1 MSETGRDPSRP
12 SPDAL
17 LEAARREERT
27 RGRLKVFLGAAPGV
41 GKTYEMLTVGR
52 ARLKAGADVVVGVVE
67 THGRAETQGL
77 LDGFEVVPRR
87 AVPYHGTVLEEM
99 DLDALLARRPR
110 IALVDE
116 LAHTNAPGSR
126 HPKRYQDVEELLD
139 AGIDVLTTLNIQH
152 VESLN
157 DVVASITRIR
167 VRETVPDG
175 VLDRADD
182 IEVVDLNPDDLI
194 ERLKAGK
201 VYVPANAERALKHYF
216 SRGNLTALR
225 ELALRRTADRVDDEL
240 LSHMRANAIPGPWA
254 AGERVLVC
262 VSEDPRSAGLVR
274 YAKRLADRLHAPW
287 SALVVEGPRAASLTE
302 AERDRVAETL
312 RLADRLGGDAVS
324 LPGGRRIADDILAYA
339 QSANVNHIVVGK
351 AARSKWFEFVNG
363 SVVHHLVRRSGNI
376 SVHVVPGEA
385 VPVAAQTR
393 TIATTAAAAPDLRSY
408 ALALVATGLGLAL
421 ALLLQPHAGVENA
434 DLFLLTAIVGVAVRF
449 GLGPSLLA
457 VVAASL
463 AYNFFFLPPVYTL
476 TIADPTNVAAFVLF
490 SVVAVV
496 VSNLAA
502 RARLTA
508 VLSQARAKSSERLFG
523 FSRKLAGCASLD
535 DVLWATSAQV
545 AAMLKVRVVL
555 LLPEARAHS
564 DEADTGSTKECASNQ
579 DLSGMAPSNVVGH
592 GSKAVTVRAGYPP
605 EDRLDEADLAAAQWA
620 FDNERP
626 AGRGSDTL
634 PGAKRL
640 FLPMRTG
647 RGTIG
652 VIGLDADGTGPIL
665 TPEGL
670 RLLDAL
676 ADMGALAI
684 ERVRLVEDLD
694 RAERAAETDRL
705 ARALLTSISH
715 DLRTPLASVL
725 GSASTL
731 RDLDAALPAESKAEL
746 LATIIE
752 ESERLNRFIVNL
764 LDMTRLEAGAV
775 APNLAPQDV
784 AETVDT
790 ALRRTQKILAEHRI
804 AVAIDPDLPTLYLD
818 PVLFEQ
824 VLVNLLDNAAKY
836 APEGTTVTVRAR
848 HDGRAV
854 RIEVLDEGFGLPES
868 DVERVFDKFY
878 RVRKSDHVRAGTGLG
893 LAISRGFVEAMGG
906 TITAGNRRD
915 RLGAAFTVAL
925 PIPARTTPRD
935 IAA

>member
-1 MSETGRDPSRP
+1 MLGTGRDPNRP

-41 GKTYEMLTVGR
+41 GKTYEMLTIGR
-52 ARLKAGADVVVGVVE
+52 ARLTAGADVVVGVVE
-67 THGRAETQGL
+67 THGRAETEAL
-77 LDGFEVVPRR
+77 LDGFESIPRR
-87 AVPYHGTVLEEM
+87 AVPYRGTVLEEM
-99 DLDALLARRPR
+99 DLDALLARRPAL
-110 IALVDE
+110 ALVDE

-157 DVVASITRIR
+157 DIVASITRIR
-167 VRETVPDG
+167 VRETVPDSI
-175 VLDRADD
+175 LDRADD

-287 SALVVEGPRAASLTE
+287 TALVVEGPRAASLSE
-302 AERDRVAETL
+302 AARDRVAEAL
-312 RLADRLGGDAVS
+312 RLADRLGGDAVT

-339 QSANVNHIVVGK
+339 RSANVNHIVVGK
-351 AARSKWFEFVNG
+351 ATRSWIFELVNG
-363 SVVHHLVRRSGNI
+363 SVVHDLVRRSGNI

-385 VPVAAQTR
+385 APTETTSQRAVA
-393 TIATTAAAAPDLRSY
+393 TAAPPTTFDARSY
-408 ALALVATGLGLAL
+408 ALALLVTGAGLGLAL
-421 ALLLQPHAGVENA
+421 LLEPSTGVENA
-434 DLFLLTAIVGVAVRF
+434 DLMLLTAVVAVAIRW
-449 GLGPSLLA
+449 GLGPSLAA

-463 AYNFFFLPPVYTL
+463 SYNFFFLPPVYTF
-476 TIADPTNVAAFVLF
+476 TIADPTNVAAFLLF
-490 SVVAVV
+490 TLVAVL
-496 VSNLAA
+496 VSNLAS
-502 RARLTA
+502 RARLSA
-508 VLSQARAKSSERLFG
+508 VVSQGRAKATERLFG
-523 FSRKLAGCASLD
+523 FSRKLAACGTLD

-545 AAMLKVRVVL
+545 AAMLRVRVVL
-555 LLPEARAHS
+555 LLPDAQTVA
-564 DEADTGSTKECASNQ
+564 
-579 DLSGMAPSNVVGH
+579 
-592 GSKAVTVRAGYPP
+592 VRAGYPP
-605 EDRLDEADLAAAQWA
+605 EDMLDEADLAAAQWA

-626 AGRGSDTL
+626 AGRGADTL

-665 TPEGL
+665 TPEGR

-676 ADMGALAI
+676 ADMGALAL

-725 GSASTL
+725 GAASTL
-731 RDLDAALPAESKAEL
+731 RDLDGALPLEAKAEL
-746 LATIIE
+746 LTTIIE

-775 APNLAPQDV
+775 APNLGLQDV
-784 AETVDT
+784 AETIDT
-790 ALRRTQKILAEHRI
+790 ALRRTQKILAGHRVAVEI
-804 AVAIDPDLPTLYLD
+804 APDLPTLRLD

-836 APEGTTVTVRAR
+836 APEDSTVTLRAR
-848 HDGRAV
+848 QDGRTV
-854 RIEVLDEGFGLPES
+854 RIEVLDEGFGLPEA

-878 RVRKSDHVRAGTGLG
+878 RVRKSDRVRAGTGLG

-906 TITAGNRRD
+906 TVTAGNRRD
-915 RLGAAFTVAL
+915 RLGATFTVTL
-925 PIPARTTPRD
+925 PVPARTTPRD

>member
-1 MSETGRDPSRP
+1 MPGTGRDPNRP

-41 GKTYEMLTVGR
+41 GKTYEMLTIGR
-52 ARLKAGADVVVGVVE
+52 ARLTAGADVVVGVVE
-67 THGRAETQGL
+67 THGRAETEAL
-77 LDGFEVVPRR
+77 LDGFETIPRR
-87 AVPYHGTVLEEM
+87 AVPYRGTVLEEM
-99 DLDALLARRPR
+99 DLDALLARRPAL
-110 IALVDE
+110 ALVDE

-167 VRETVPDG
+167 VRETVPDSI
-175 VLDRADD
+175 LDRADD

-194 ERLKAGK
+194 ERLKVGK

-287 SALVVEGPRAASLTE
+287 TALVVEGPRAASLSE
-302 AERDRVAETL
+302 AARDRVAEAL
-312 RLADRLGGDAVS
+312 RLADRLGGDAVT

-339 QSANVNHIVVGK
+339 RAANVNHIVVGK
-351 AARSKWFEFVNG
+351 ATRSWIFELVNG
-363 SVVHHLVRRSGNI
+363 SVVHDLVRRSGNI
-376 SVHVVPGEA
+376 SVHVVPGEVAPTETASRRA
-385 VPVAAQTR
+385 VA
-393 TIATTAAAAPDLRSY
+393 TAAPPATFDARSY
-408 ALALVATGLGLAL
+408 ALALLVTGAGLGLAL
-421 ALLLQPHAGVENA
+421 LLEPSTGVENA
-434 DLFLLTAIVGVAVRF
+434 DLMLLTAVVAVAVRW
-449 GLGPSLLA
+449 GLGPSLAA

-463 AYNFFFLPPVYTL
+463 SYNFFFLPPVYTF
-476 TIADPTNVAAFVLF
+476 TIADPTNVAAFLLF
-490 SVVAVV
+490 TLVAVL

-502 RARLTA
+502 RARLSA
-508 VLSQARAKSSERLFG
+508 VVSQGRAKATERLFG
-523 FSRKLAGCASLD
+523 FSRKLAACGTLD

-545 AAMLKVRVVL
+545 AAMLRVRVVL
-555 LLPEARAHS
+555 LLPDAQTVA
-564 DEADTGSTKECASNQ
+564 
-579 DLSGMAPSNVVGH
+579 
-592 GSKAVTVRAGYPP
+592 VRAGYPP
-605 EDRLDEADLAAAQWA
+605 EDMLDEADLAAAQWA

-626 AGRGSDTL
+626 AGRGADTL

-665 TPEGL
+665 TPEGR

-676 ADMGALAI
+676 ADMGALAL

-694 RAERAAETDRL
+694 RAERDAETDRL

-725 GSASTL
+725 GAASTL
-731 RDLDAALPAESKAEL
+731 RDLDGALPVEAKAEL
-746 LATIIE
+746 LTTIIE

-764 LDMTRLEAGAV
+764 LNMTRLEAGAV

-784 AETVDT
+784 AETIDT
-790 ALRRTQKILAEHRI
+790 ALRRTQKILAGHRVAVEI
-804 AVAIDPDLPTLYLD
+804 APDLPTLRLD

-836 APEGTTVTVRAR
+836 APEDSTVTLRAR
-848 HDGRAV
+848 QDGRTV
-854 RIEVLDEGFGLPES
+854 RIEVLDEGFGLPEA

-878 RVRKSDHVRAGTGLG
+878 RVRKSDRVRAGTGLG

-906 TITAGNRRD
+906 TVTAGNRRD
-915 RLGAAFTVAL
+915 RLGATFTVTL
-925 PIPARTTPRD
+925 PLPARTTPRD

>member
-1 MSETGRDPSRP
+1 MPGTGRDPNRP

-41 GKTYEMLTVGR
+41 GKTYEMLTIGR
-52 ARLKAGADVVVGVVE
+52 ARLTAGADVVVGVVE
-67 THGRAETQGL
+67 THGRAETEAL
-77 LDGFEVVPRR
+77 LEGFETIPRR
-87 AVPYHGTVLEEM
+87 AVPYRGTVLEEM
-99 DLDALLARRPR
+99 DLDALLARRPAL
-110 IALVDE
+110 ALVDE

-167 VRETVPDG
+167 VRETVPDSI
-175 VLDRADD
+175 LDRADD

-287 SALVVEGPRAASLTE
+287 TALVVEGPRAASLSE
-302 AERDRVAETL
+302 AARDRVAEAL
-312 RLADRLGGDAVS
+312 RLADRLGGDAVT

-339 QSANVNHIVVGK
+339 RAANVNHIVVGK
-351 AARSKWFEFVNG
+351 ATRSWIFELVNG
-363 SVVHHLVRRSGNI
+363 SVVHDLVRRSGNI
-376 SVHVVPGEA
+376 SVHVVPGEVAPTETASRRA
-385 VPVAAQTR
+385 VA
-393 TIATTAAAAPDLRSY
+393 TAAPPATFDARSY
-408 ALALVATGLGLAL
+408 ALALLVTGAGLGLAL
-421 ALLLQPHAGVENA
+421 LLEPSTGVENA
-434 DLFLLTAIVGVAVRF
+434 DLMLLTAVVAVAVRW
-449 GLGPSLLA
+449 GLGPSLAA

-463 AYNFFFLPPVYTL
+463 SYNFFFLPPVYTF
-476 TIADPTNVAAFVLF
+476 TIADPTNVAAFLLF
-490 SVVAVV
+490 TLVAVL

-502 RARLTA
+502 RARLSA
-508 VLSQARAKSSERLFG
+508 VVSQGRAKATERLFG
-523 FSRKLAGCASLD
+523 FSRKLAACGTLD

-545 AAMLKVRVVL
+545 AAMLRVRVVL
-555 LLPEARAHS
+555 LLPDAQTVA
-564 DEADTGSTKECASNQ
+564 
-579 DLSGMAPSNVVGH
+579 
-592 GSKAVTVRAGYPP
+592 VRAGYPP
-605 EDRLDEADLAAAQWA
+605 EDMLDEADLAAAQWA

-626 AGRGSDTL
+626 AGRGADTL

-665 TPEGL
+665 TPEGR

-676 ADMGALAI
+676 ADMGALAL

-694 RAERAAETDRL
+694 RAERDAETDRL

-725 GSASTL
+725 GAASTL
-731 RDLDAALPAESKAEL
+731 RDLDGALPVEAKAEL
-746 LATIIE
+746 LTTIIE

-784 AETVDT
+784 AETIDT
-790 ALRRTQKILAEHRI
+790 ALRRTQKILAGHRVAVEI
-804 AVAIDPDLPTLYLD
+804 APDLPTLRLD

-836 APEGTTVTVRAR
+836 APEGSTVTLRAR
-848 HDGRAV
+848 QDGRTV
-854 RIEVLDEGFGLPES
+854 RIEVLDEGFGLPEA

-878 RVRKSDHVRAGTGLG
+878 RVRKSDRVRAGTGLG

-906 TITAGNRRD
+906 TVTAGNRRD
-915 RLGAAFTVAL
+915 RSGATFTVTL
-925 PIPARTTPRD
+925 PVPAQPTPRD

>member
-1 MSETGRDPSRP
+1 MPGTGRDPNRP

-41 GKTYEMLTVGR
+41 GKTYEMLTIGR
-52 ARLKAGADVVVGVVE
+52 ARLTAGADVVVGVVE
-67 THGRAETQGL
+67 THGRAETEAL
-77 LDGFEVVPRR
+77 LEGFETIPRR
-87 AVPYHGTVLEEM
+87 AVPYRGTVLEEM
-99 DLDALLARRPR
+99 DLDALLARRPAL
-110 IALVDE
+110 ALVDE

-167 VRETVPDG
+167 VRETVPDSI
-175 VLDRADD
+175 LDRADD

-287 SALVVEGPRAASLTE
+287 TALVVEGPRAASLSE
-302 AERDRVAETL
+302 AARDRVAEAL
-312 RLADRLGGDAVS
+312 RLADRLGGDAVT

-339 QSANVNHIVVGK
+339 RAANVNHIVVGK
-351 AARSKWFEFVNG
+351 ATRSWIFELVNG
-363 SVVHHLVRRSGNI
+363 SVVHDLVRRSGNI

-385 VPVAAQTR
+385 APAETASRRAVA
-393 TIATTAAAAPDLRSY
+393 TAAPPATFDARSY
-408 ALALVATGLGLAL
+408 ALALLVTGAGLGLAL
-421 ALLLQPHAGVENA
+421 LLEPSTGVENA
-434 DLFLLTAIVGVAVRF
+434 DLMLLTAVVAVAVRW
-449 GLGPSLLA
+449 GLGPSLAA

-463 AYNFFFLPPVYTL
+463 SYNFFFLPPVYTF
-476 TIADPTNVAAFVLF
+476 TIADPTNVAAFLLF
-490 SVVAVV
+490 TLVAVL

-502 RARLTA
+502 RARLSA
-508 VLSQARAKSSERLFG
+508 VVSQGRAKATERLFG
-523 FSRKLAGCASLD
+523 FSRKLAACGTLD

-545 AAMLKVRVVL
+545 AAMLRVRVVL
-555 LLPEARAHS
+555 LLPDAQTVA
-564 DEADTGSTKECASNQ
+564 
-579 DLSGMAPSNVVGH
+579 
-592 GSKAVTVRAGYPP
+592 VRAGYPP
-605 EDRLDEADLAAAQWA
+605 EDMLDEADLAAAQWA

-626 AGRGSDTL
+626 AGRGADTL

-665 TPEGL
+665 TPEGR

-676 ADMGALAI
+676 ADMGALAL

-725 GSASTL
+725 GAASTL
-731 RDLDAALPAESKAEL
+731 RDLEGALPVESKAEL
-746 LATIIE
+746 LTTIIE

-784 AETVDT
+784 AETIDT
-790 ALRRTQKILAEHRI
+790 ALRRTQKILAGHRVAVEI
-804 AVAIDPDLPTLYLD
+804 APDLPTLRLD

-836 APEGTTVTVRAR
+836 APEGSTVTLRAR
-848 HDGRAV
+848 QDGRTV
-854 RIEVLDEGFGLPES
+854 RIEVLDEGFGLPEA

-878 RVRKSDHVRAGTGLG
+878 RVQKSDRVRAGTGLG

-906 TITAGNRRD
+906 TVTAGNRRD
-915 RLGAAFTVAL
+915 RLGAAFTVML
-925 PIPARTTPRD
+925 PVPARTTPRD

>member
-1 MSETGRDPSRP
+1 MPGTGRDPNRP

-41 GKTYEMLTVGR
+41 GKTYEMLTIGR
-52 ARLKAGADVVVGVVE
+52 ARLTAGADVVVGVVE
-67 THGRAETQGL
+67 THGRAETEAL
-77 LDGFEVVPRR
+77 LDGFETIPRR
-87 AVPYHGTVLEEM
+87 AVPYRGTVLEEM
-99 DLDALLARRPR
+99 DLDALLARRPAL
-110 IALVDE
+110 ALVDE

-167 VRETVPDG
+167 VRETVPDSI
-175 VLDRADD
+175 LDRADD

-287 SALVVEGPRAASLTE
+287 TALVVEGPRAASLSE
-302 AERDRVAETL
+302 AARDRVAEAL
-312 RLADRLGGDAVS
+312 RLADRLGGDAVT

-339 QSANVNHIVVGK
+339 RSANVNHIVVGK
-351 AARSKWFEFVNG
+351 ATRSWIFELVNG
-363 SVVHHLVRRSGNI
+363 SVVHDLVRRSGNI
-376 SVHVVPGEA
+376 SVHVVPGEVAPAETASRRA
-385 VPVAAQTR
+385 VA
-393 TIATTAAAAPDLRSY
+393 TAAPPTTFDARSY
-408 ALALVATGLGLAL
+408 ALALLVTGAGLGLAL
-421 ALLLQPHAGVENA
+421 LLEPSTGVENA
-434 DLFLLTAIVGVAVRF
+434 DLMLLTAVVAVAVRW
-449 GLGPSLLA
+449 GLGPSLAA

-463 AYNFFFLPPVYTL
+463 SYNFFFLPPVYTF
-476 TIADPTNVAAFVLF
+476 TIADPTNVAAFLLF
-490 SVVAVV
+490 TLVAVL

-502 RARLTA
+502 RARLSA
-508 VLSQARAKSSERLFG
+508 VVSQGRAKATERLFG
-523 FSRKLAGCASLD
+523 FSRKLAACGTLD

-545 AAMLKVRVVL
+545 AAMLRVRVVL
-555 LLPEARAHS
+555 LLPDAQTVA
-564 DEADTGSTKECASNQ
+564 
-579 DLSGMAPSNVVGH
+579 
-592 GSKAVTVRAGYPP
+592 VRAGYPP
-605 EDRLDEADLAAAQWA
+605 EDMLDEADLAAAQWA

-626 AGRGSDTL
+626 AGRGADTL

-665 TPEGL
+665 TPEGR

-676 ADMGALAI
+676 ADMGALAL

-694 RAERAAETDRL
+694 RAERDAETDRL

-725 GSASTL
+725 GAASTL
-731 RDLDAALPAESKAEL
+731 RDLDGALPVEAKAEL
-746 LATIIE
+746 LTTIIE

-775 APNLAPQDV
+775 APNLGLQDV
-784 AETVDT
+784 AETIDT
-790 ALRRTQKILAEHRI
+790 ALRRTQKILAGHRVAVEI
-804 AVAIDPDLPTLYLD
+804 APDLPTLRLD

-836 APEGTTVTVRAR
+836 APEDSTVTLRAR
-848 HDGRAV
+848 QDGHTV
-854 RIEVLDEGFGLPES
+854 RIEVLDEGFGLPEA

-878 RVRKSDHVRAGTGLG
+878 RVRKSDRVRAGTGLG

-906 TITAGNRRD
+906 TVTAGNRRD
-915 RLGAAFTVAL
+915 RLGAAFTVTL
-925 PIPARTTPRD
+925 PVPAQPTPRD

>member
-1 MSETGRDPSRP
+1 MPGTGRDPNRP

-41 GKTYEMLTVGR
+41 GKTYEMLTIGR
-52 ARLKAGADVVVGVVE
+52 ARLTAGADVVVGVVE
-67 THGRAETQGL
+67 THGRAETEAL
-77 LDGFEVVPRR
+77 LEGFETIPRR
-87 AVPYHGTVLEEM
+87 AVPYRGTVLEEM
-99 DLDALLARRPR
+99 DLDALLARRPAL
-110 IALVDE
+110 ALVDE

-167 VRETVPDG
+167 VHETVPDSI
-175 VLDRADD
+175 LDRADD

-287 SALVVEGPRAASLTE
+287 TALVVEGPRAASLSE
-302 AERDRVAETL
+302 AARDRVAEAL
-312 RLADRLGGDAVS
+312 RLADRLGGDAVT

-339 QSANVNHIVVGK
+339 RAANVNHIVVGK
-351 AARSKWFEFVNG
+351 ATRSWIFELVNG
-363 SVVHHLVRRSGNI
+363 SVVHDLVRRSGNI

-385 VPVAAQTR
+385 APAETASRRAVA
-393 TIATTAAAAPDLRSY
+393 TAAPPATFDARSY
-408 ALALVATGLGLAL
+408 ALALLVTGAGLGLAL
-421 ALLLQPHAGVENA
+421 LLEPSTGVENA
-434 DLFLLTAIVGVAVRF
+434 DLMLLTAVVAVAVRW
-449 GLGPSLLA
+449 GLGPSLAA

-463 AYNFFFLPPVYTL
+463 SYNFFFLPPVYTF
-476 TIADPTNVAAFVLF
+476 TIADPTNVAAFLLF
-490 SVVAVV
+490 TLVAVL

-502 RARLTA
+502 RARLSA
-508 VLSQARAKSSERLFG
+508 VVSQGRAKATERLFG
-523 FSRKLAGCASLD
+523 FSRKLAACGTLD

-545 AAMLKVRVVL
+545 AAMLRVRVVL
-555 LLPEARAHS
+555 LLPDAQTVA
-564 DEADTGSTKECASNQ
+564 
-579 DLSGMAPSNVVGH
+579 
-592 GSKAVTVRAGYPP
+592 VRAGYPP
-605 EDRLDEADLAAAQWA
+605 EDMLDEADLAAAQWA

-626 AGRGSDTL
+626 AGRGADTL

-665 TPEGL
+665 TPEGR

-676 ADMGALAI
+676 ADMGALAL

-725 GSASTL
+725 GAASTL
-731 RDLDAALPAESKAEL
+731 RDLEGALPVESKAEL
-746 LATIIE
+746 LTTIIE

-784 AETVDT
+784 AETIDT
-790 ALRRTQKILAEHRI
+790 ALRRTQKILAGHRVAVEI
-804 AVAIDPDLPTLYLD
+804 APDLPTLRLD

-836 APEGTTVTVRAR
+836 APEGSTVTLRAR
-848 HDGRAV
+848 QDGRTV
-854 RIEVLDEGFGLPES
+854 RIEVLDEGFGLPEA

-878 RVRKSDHVRAGTGLG
+878 RVRKSDRVRAGTGLG

-906 TITAGNRRD
+906 TVTAGNRRD
-915 RLGAAFTVAL
+915 RLGAAFTVML
-925 PIPARTTPRD
+925 PVPARTTPRD

>member
-1 MSETGRDPSRP
+1 MPGTGRDPNRP

-41 GKTYEMLTVGR
+41 GKTYEMLTIGR
-52 ARLKAGADVVVGVVE
+52 ARLTAGADVVVGVVE
-67 THGRAETQGL
+67 THGRAETEAL
-77 LDGFEVVPRR
+77 LDGFETIPRR
-87 AVPYHGTVLEEM
+87 AVPYRGTVLEEM
-99 DLDALLARRPR
+99 DLDALLARRPAL
-110 IALVDE
+110 ALVDE

-167 VRETVPDG
+167 VRETVPDSI
-175 VLDRADD
+175 LDRADD

-287 SALVVEGPRAASLTE
+287 TALVVEGPRAASLSE
-302 AERDRVAETL
+302 AARDRVAEAL
-312 RLADRLGGDAVS
+312 RLADRLGGDAVT

-339 QSANVNHIVVGK
+339 RSANVNHIVVGK
-351 AARSKWFEFVNG
+351 ATRSWIFELVNG
-363 SVVHHLVRRSGNI
+363 SVVHDLVRRSGNI
-376 SVHVVPGEA
+376 SVHVVPGEVAPAETASRRA
-385 VPVAAQTR
+385 VA
-393 TIATTAAAAPDLRSY
+393 TAAPPATFDARSY
-408 ALALVATGLGLAL
+408 ALALLVTGAGLGLAL
-421 ALLLQPHAGVENA
+421 LLEPSTGVENA
-434 DLFLLTAIVGVAVRF
+434 DLMLLTAVVAVAVRW
-449 GLGPSLLA
+449 GLGPSLAA

-463 AYNFFFLPPVYTL
+463 SYNFFFLPPVYTF
-476 TIADPTNVAAFVLF
+476 TIADPTNVAAFLLF
-490 SVVAVV
+490 TLVAVL

-502 RARLTA
+502 RARLSA
-508 VLSQARAKSSERLFG
+508 VVSQGRAKATERLFG
-523 FSRKLAGCASLD
+523 FSRKLAACGTLD

-545 AAMLKVRVVL
+545 AAMLRVRVVL
-555 LLPEARAHS
+555 LLPDAQTVA
-564 DEADTGSTKECASNQ
+564 
-579 DLSGMAPSNVVGH
+579 
-592 GSKAVTVRAGYPP
+592 VRAGYPP
-605 EDRLDEADLAAAQWA
+605 EDMLDEADLAAAQWA

-626 AGRGSDTL
+626 AGRGADTL

-665 TPEGL
+665 TPEGR

-676 ADMGALAI
+676 ADMGALAL

-725 GSASTL
+725 GAASTL
-731 RDLDAALPAESKAEL
+731 RDLDSALPLEAKAEL
-746 LATIIE
+746 LTTIIE

-775 APNLAPQDV
+775 APNLGLQDV
-784 AETVDT
+784 AETIDT
-790 ALRRTQKILAEHRI
+790 ALRRTQKILTGHRV
-804 AVAIDPDLPTLYLD
+804 AVEVAPDLPTLRLD

-836 APEGTTVTVRAR
+836 APEDSTVTLRAR
-848 HDGRAV
+848 QDSRTV
-854 RIEVLDEGFGLPES
+854 RIEVLDEGFGLPEA

-878 RVRKSDHVRAGTGLG
+878 RVRKSDRVRAGTGLG

-906 TITAGNRRD
+906 TVTAGNRRD
-915 RLGAAFTVAL
+915 RLGAAFTVTL
-925 PIPARTTPRD
+925 PVPARTTPRD

>member
-1 MSETGRDPSRP
+1 MPETGRDPNRP

-17 LEAARREERT
+17 LDAARREART

-41 GKTYEMLTVGR
+41 GKTYEMLMIGR

-67 THGRAETQGL
+67 THGRAETEAL
-77 LDGFEVVPRR
+77 LDGFAVIPRR
-87 AVPYHGTVLEEM
+87 SVPYHGTLLQEM
-99 DLDALLARRPR
+99 DLDALLARRPE

-157 DVVASITRIR
+157 DVVAAITRIR

-182 IEVVDLNPDDLI
+182 IEVIDLNPDDLI
-194 ERLKAGK
+194 QRLKDGK
-201 VYVPANAERALKHYF
+201 VYVPDHAERALSHYF

-240 LSHMRANAIPGPWA
+240 LSHMRANAIAGPWA

-262 VSEDPRSAGLVR
+262 VNEDPRGAGLVR

-287 SALVVEGPRAASLTE
+287 TALFIEGARSAAFSETQ
-302 AERDRVAETL
+302 RDRIAEAL
-312 RLADRLGGDAVS
+312 RLADRLGGDAVT
-324 LPGGRRIADDILAYA
+324 LPGGRRVADDILAYA
-339 QSANVNHIVVGK
+339 RSANVNHIVVGK
-351 AARSKWFEFVNG
+351 AARSWAFELVHG
-363 SVVHHLVRRSGNI
+363 SVVHDLVRRSGTI
-376 SVHVVPGEA
+376 GVHVVPGEA
-385 VPVAAQTR
+385 APGAIPARRGVATATPRR
-393 TIATTAAAAPDLRSY
+393 TWDGRPYLEALLAT
-408 ALALVATGLGLAL
+408 ATGLGA
-421 ALLLQPHAGVENA
+421 ALLLQPYAGVENA
-434 DLFLLTAIVGVAVRF
+434 DLFLLTAVVGVAVRR
-449 GLGPSLLA
+449 GLGPSLAA

-463 AYNFFFLPPVYTL
+463 AYNFFFLPPVYTF
-476 TIADPTNVAAFVLF
+476 TIADPTNVAAFLLF
-490 SVVAVV
+490 TLVAVL

-502 RARLTA
+502 RARSVA
-508 VLSQARAKSSERLFG
+508 VIAQARAKASERLYG
-523 FSRKLAGCASLD
+523 FSRKLAGCGTLD

-545 AAMLKVRVVL
+545 AAMLGVRVVL
-555 LLPEARAHS
+555 LLPE
-564 DEADTGSTKECASNQ
+564 GQ
-579 DLSGMAPSNVVGH
+579 
-592 GSKAVTVRAGYPP
+592 AVAVRAGYPP

-620 FDNERP
+620 FGNDRP
-626 AGRGSDTL
+626 AGRGADTL
-634 PGAKRL
+634 PGARRL

-652 VIGLDADGTGPIL
+652 VIGLDRDGTGPIL
-665 TPEGL
+665 TPEGR

-694 RAERAAETDRL
+694 RAEREAETDRL

-715 DLRTPLASVL
+715 DLRTPLASVF
-725 GSASTL
+725 GAASTL
-731 RDLDAALPAESKAEL
+731 RDLDAALPAEAKAEL
-746 LATIIE
+746 VATIIA
-752 ESERLNRFIVNL
+752 ESERLNRFIANL

-775 APNLAPQDV
+775 APNLRDQDV
-784 AETVDT
+784 AEIVDT
-790 ALRRTQKILAEHRI
+790 ALRRTEAMLAGHRVQV
-804 AVAIDPDLPTLYLD
+804 AVEPDLPALPLD

-836 APEGTTVTVRAR
+836 APEGSTVTVRAR
-848 HDGRAV
+848 REGADI
-854 RIEVLDEGFGLPES
+854 RIAVLDEGEGLPEAE
-868 DVERVFDKFY
+868 VERVFDKFY
-878 RVRKSDHVRAGTGLG
+878 RARKGDRVRAGTGLG
-893 LAISRGFVEAMGG
+893 LAIARGFVEAMGG
-906 TITAGNRRD
+906 TVTAANRPD
-915 RLGAAFTVAL
+915 RGGACFVVSL
-925 PIPARTTPRD
+925 PVPARTTRG

>member
-1 MSETGRDPSRP
+1 MPGTGRDPNRP

-41 GKTYEMLTVGR
+41 GKTYEMLTIGR
-52 ARLKAGADVVVGVVE
+52 ARLTAGADVVVGVVE
-67 THGRAETQGL
+67 THGRAETETL
-77 LDGFEVVPRR
+77 LDGFESIPRR
-87 AVPYHGTVLEEM
+87 AVPYRGTVLEEM
-99 DLDALLARRPR
+99 DLDALLARRPAL
-110 IALVDE
+110 ALVDE

-167 VRETVPDG
+167 VRETVPDSI
-175 VLDRADD
+175 LDRADD

-287 SALVVEGPRAASLTE
+287 TALVVEGPRAASLSE
-302 AERDRVAETL
+302 AARDRVAEAL
-312 RLADRLGGDAVS
+312 RLADRLGGDAVT

-339 QSANVNHIVVGK
+339 RAANVNHIVVGK
-351 AARSKWFEFVNG
+351 ATRSWIFELVNG
-363 SVVHHLVRRSGNI
+363 SVVHDLVRRSGNI
-376 SVHVVPGEA
+376 SVHVVPGEVAPTETASRRA
-385 VPVAAQTR
+385 VA
-393 TIATTAAAAPDLRSY
+393 TAAPPATFDARSY
-408 ALALVATGLGLAL
+408 ALALLVTGAGLGLAL
-421 ALLLQPHAGVENA
+421 LLEPSTGAENA
-434 DLFLLTAIVGVAVRF
+434 DLMLLTAVVAVAVRW
-449 GLGPSLLA
+449 GLGPSLAA

-463 AYNFFFLPPVYTL
+463 SYNFFFLPPVYTF
-476 TIADPTNVAAFVLF
+476 TIADPTNVAAFLLF
-490 SVVAVV
+490 TLVAVL

-502 RARLTA
+502 RARLSA
-508 VLSQARAKSSERLFG
+508 VVSQGRAKATERLFG
-523 FSRKLAGCASLD
+523 FSRKLAACGTLD

-545 AAMLKVRVVL
+545 AAMLRVRVVL
-555 LLPEARAHS
+555 LLPDAQTVA
-564 DEADTGSTKECASNQ
+564 
-579 DLSGMAPSNVVGH
+579 
-592 GSKAVTVRAGYPP
+592 VRAGYPP
-605 EDRLDEADLAAAQWA
+605 EDMLDEADLAAAQWA

-626 AGRGSDTL
+626 AGRGADTL

-665 TPEGL
+665 TPEGR

-676 ADMGALAI
+676 ADMGALAL

-725 GSASTL
+725 GAASTL
-731 RDLDAALPAESKAEL
+731 RDLDGALPLEAKAEL
-746 LATIIE
+746 LTTIIE

-784 AETVDT
+784 AETIDT
-790 ALRRTQKILAEHRI
+790 ALRRTQKTLAGHRVAVEI
-804 AVAIDPDLPTLYLD
+804 APDLPTLRLD

-836 APEGTTVTVRAR
+836 APEDSTVTLRAR
-848 HDGRAV
+848 QDGRTV
-854 RIEVLDEGFGLPES
+854 RIEVLDEGFGLPEA

-878 RVRKSDHVRAGTGLG
+878 RVRKSDRVRAGTGLG

-906 TITAGNRRD
+906 TVTAGNRRD
-915 RLGAAFTVAL
+915 RLGAAFTVTL
-925 PIPARTTPRD
+925 PVPAQPTPRD

>member
-1 MSETGRDPSRP
+1 MPDTGRDPNRP

-41 GKTYEMLTVGR
+41 GKTYEMLTIGR

-67 THGRAETQGL
+67 THGRAETEAL
-77 LDGFEVVPRR
+77 LDGFEVIPRR

-99 DLDALLARRPR
+99 DLDALLARRPAL
-110 IALVDE
+110 ALVDE

-201 VYVPANAERALKHYF
+201 VYVPTNAERALKHYF

-287 SALVVEGPRAASLTE
+287 TALVVEGPRAASLTE
-302 AERDRVAETL
+302 AERDRIAEAL
-312 RLADRLGGDAVS
+312 RLADRLGGDAVT

-363 SVVHHLVRRSGNI
+363 SVVHDLVRRSGNI
-376 SVHVVPGEA
+376 GVHVVPGEA
-385 VPVAAQTR
+385 VPVAPNPAR
-393 TIATTAAAAPDLRSY
+393 TVATAPAASPDIRSY
-408 ALALVATGLGLAL
+408 ALALVMTGLGLGL
-421 ALLLQPHAGVENA
+421 ALLLQPQAGVENA

-449 GLGPSLLA
+449 GLGPSLLSV
-457 VVAASL
+457 VVASL
-463 AYNFFFLPPVYTL
+463 SYNFFFLPPVYTL

-490 SVVAVV
+490 TVVAVV

-508 VLSQARAKSSERLFG
+508 VVSQARAKSSERLFG
-523 FSRKLAGCASLD
+523 FSRKLAGCGTLD
-535 DVLWATSAQV
+535 DVLWATSAQI
-545 AAMLKVRVVL
+545 AAMLKARVVL
-555 LLPEARAHS
+555 LLPEA
-564 DEADTGSTKECASNQ
+564 EAI
-579 DLSGMAPSNVVGH
+579 
-592 GSKAVTVRAGYPP
+592 TVRAGYPP
-605 EDRLDEADLAAAQWA
+605 EDMLDEADLAAAQWA

-626 AGRGSDTL
+626 AGRGADTL

-665 TPEGL
+665 TPEGR

-775 APNLAPQDV
+775 TPNLASQDI

-790 ALRRTQKILAEHRI
+790 ALRRTQKILADHRV
-804 AVAIDPDLPTLYLD
+804 AVEIDPDLPVLHLD

-836 APEGTTVTVRAR
+836 APEGSTVTVRAR
-848 HDGRAV
+848 HDGRTV
-854 RIEVLDEGFGLPES
+854 RIAVLDEGSGLPEG

-906 TITAGNRRD
+906 TVIAGNRRD
-915 RLGAAFTVAL
+915 RSGAAFTVTL
-925 PIPARTTPRD
+925 PVPARTTPRE

>member
-1 MSETGRDPSRP
+1 MPETGRDPTRP

-52 ARLKAGADVVVGVVE
+52 ARLKAGLDVVVGVVE
-67 THGRAETQGL
+67 THGRAETEAL
-77 LDGFEVVPRR
+77 LDGFETIPRR
-87 AVPYHGTVLEEM
+87 SVPYHGTVLQEM
-99 DLDALLARRPR
+99 DLDALLARRPAL
-110 IALVDE
+110 ALVDE

-194 ERLKAGK
+194 QRLKDGK
-201 VYVPANAERALKHYF
+201 VYIPTHAERALKHYF

-240 LSHMRANAIPGPWA
+240 LGHMRANAIAGPWA

-262 VSEDPRSAGLVR
+262 VNEDPRSAGLVR
-274 YAKRLADRLHAPW
+274 HAKRLADRLHAPW
-287 SALVVEGPRAASLTE
+287 TALSIEGARAAALSE
-302 AERDRVAETL
+302 AERDRIAEAL
-312 RLADRLGGDAVS
+312 RLADRLGGDAVT
-324 LPGGRRIADDILAYA
+324 LPGGRRIADDVLDYA
-339 QSANVNHIVVGK
+339 RSANVNHIVVGK
-351 AARSKWFEFVNG
+351 ANRSWLFELVNG
-363 SVVHHLVRRSGNI
+363 SVVYDLVRHSGAI

-385 VPVAAQTR
+385 VPDEKPARRAVAV
-393 TIATTAAAAPDLRSY
+393 TAPRPGRDARPYAI
-408 ALALVATGLGLAL
+408 ALAAIAAGLGA
-421 ALLLQPHAGVENA
+421 AIVAEPYAGVENA
-434 DLFLLTAIVGVAVRF
+434 DLFLLTAVVAVAVRW
-449 GLGPSLLA
+449 GLGPSLVS

-476 TIADPTNVAAFVLF
+476 TIADPTNVAAFLLF
-490 SVVAVV
+490 TLVAVL
-496 VSNLAA
+496 VSNLASRARRVAVVSQGRA
-502 RARLTA
+502 RAT
-508 VLSQARAKSSERLFG
+508 ERLFG
-523 FSRKLAGCASLD
+523 FSRKLAACGTLD
-535 DVLWATSAQV
+535 DVLWATCAQV

-555 LLPEARAHS
+555 LLP
-564 DEADTGSTKECASNQ
+564 DGQ
-579 DLSGMAPSNVVGH
+579 
-592 GSKAVTVRAGYPP
+592 AVTVRAGYPP
-605 EDRLDEADLAAAQWA
+605 EDMLDEADLAAAQWA
-620 FDNERP
+620 FDNDRP
-626 AGRGSDTL
+626 AGRGADTL

-652 VIGLDADGTGPIL
+652 VIGLDSDGTGPIL
-665 TPEGL
+665 SPEGR

-705 ARALLTSISH
+705 RQALLTSISH

-725 GSASTL
+725 GAASTL
-731 RDLDAALPAESKAEL
+731 RDLEAALPADAKAEL

-752 ESERLNRFIVNL
+752 ESERLNRFIANL

-775 APNLAPQDV
+775 APNLSAQDV

-790 ALRRTQKILAEHRI
+790 ALRRTQKILAEHRV
-804 AVAIDPDLPTLYLD
+804 AVEVEADLPPLALD

-836 APEGTTVTVRAR
+836 APEGSTVTVRAR
-848 HDGRAV
+848 RAGDRV
-854 RIEVLDEGFGLPES
+854 RIAVLDEGDGLPEA

-878 RVRKSDHVRAGTGLG
+878 RVRKGDRVRAGTGLG

-906 TITAGNRRD
+906 NVTAENRRD
-915 RLGAAFTVAL
+915 RSGACFTVSL
-925 PIPARTTPRD
+925 PIPARNAPRD